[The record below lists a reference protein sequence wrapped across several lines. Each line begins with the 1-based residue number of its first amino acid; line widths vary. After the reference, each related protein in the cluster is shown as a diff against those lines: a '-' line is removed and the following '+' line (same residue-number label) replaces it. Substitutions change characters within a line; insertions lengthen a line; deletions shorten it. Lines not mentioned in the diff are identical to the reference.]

1 MPGITTAGLDGAL
14 EVLDGTLYISVHDG
28 APGGGATNEAAVTRQ
43 TTTFAAPGDYGVGGR
58 SRTNASEVLFE
69 DVAAGT
75 YEAWSVWTAATG
87 GTCLWVVPFADN
99 RTLSAGDDLRLP
111 ANGLECRIEPSA

>member
-43 TTTFAAPGDYGVGGR
+43 TTTFAAPGDYSVGGR

-87 GTCLWVVPFADN
+87 GTCLWVVPFDVN
-99 RTLSAGDDLRLP
+99 RTLEAGDDLRGP
-111 ANGLECRIEPSA
+111 VGAIEAYLVPE